1 MASSSCEGGS
11 SENNITTT
19 DEECDDF
26 QDVTQ
31 LRNMST
37 LNTKKIS
44 EMQYQF
50 DDARVRIDKLLR
62 RTYPTYRRDSE
73 YSSDYKSYYPT
84 SYDFPDRSFNR
95 SNSINSNDSCSRN
108 STDSNNETKMH
119 KTEVKVKPKKLLR
132 EVSISI
138 KCEQDQPIRIIDVS

>member
-1 MASSSCEGGS
+1 MASDGNTS
-11 SENNITTT
+11 SENPMTTT
-19 DEECDDF
+19 DEEGEE
-26 QDVTQ
+26 QPENISN

-62 RTYPTYRRDSE
+62 RTYPSSRRDS
-73 YSSDYKSYYPT
+73 DYDYTRYALPT
-84 SYDFPDRSFNR
+84 SSYDYTDTSHYNYQR
-95 SNSINSNDSCSRN
+95 SNSINSNDSSKN
-108 STDSNNETKMH
+108 STDSFEPKMH

>member
-1 MASSSCEGGS
+1 MMASDGSS
-11 SENNITTT
+11 SENVTTTT
-19 DEECDDF
+19 DEESE
-26 QDVTQ
+26 QDYQENVNN

-62 RTYPTYRRDSE
+62 RTYPTHRRDSD
-73 YSSDYKSYYPT
+73 YSTDYKYIPTT
-84 SYDFPDRSFNR
+84 SYDYTDRSLYR
-95 SNSINSNDSCSRN
+95 SNSINSNDSSKN
-108 STDSNNETKMH
+108 STDSFEPKIH

-138 KCEQDQPIRIIDVS
+138 KCEQDQPIRILDVS

>member
-1 MASSSCEGGS
+1 MASSDGNS
-11 SENNITTT
+11 SENPMTTT
-19 DEECDDF
+19 DEEGEDHHENINN
-26 QDVTQ
+26 
-31 LRNMST
+31 LRNQST
-37 LNTKKIS
+37 MNTKKIS

-62 RTYPTYRRDSE
+62 RTYPSSRRDS
-73 YSSDYKSYYPT
+73 DYTSPYTSYLPTT
-84 SYDFPDRSFNR
+84 SYDYDRSYYR
-95 SNSINSNDSCSRN
+95 SNSINSNDSSRN
-108 STDSNNETKMH
+108 STDSFEPKMH